1 MGASSYREF
10 KANVVLSQMESFITR
25 TDKGDKFRGPA
36 ESEHLRQKIIAN
48 YKEINKETGRNK
60 IDSIFDQMVTPKSQ
74 DEGLQRILKKRKI

>member
-1 MGASSYREF
+1 
-10 KANVVLSQMESFITR
+10 MESFITR

-60 IDSIFDQMVTPKSQ
+60 IDSIFD
-74 DEGLQRILKKRKI
+74 